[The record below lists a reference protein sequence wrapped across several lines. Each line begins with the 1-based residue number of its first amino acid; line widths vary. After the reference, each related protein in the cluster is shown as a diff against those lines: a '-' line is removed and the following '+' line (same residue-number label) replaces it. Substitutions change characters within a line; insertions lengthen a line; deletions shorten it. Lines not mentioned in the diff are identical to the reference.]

1 MYAIVR
7 AGGRQEKVAVGD
19 LISLDRVGAKP
30 GDVVTLPTVMIV
42 DGGKV
47 NAKAS
52 NIVVTAEVIDHT
64 KGKKIEIL
72 RYKNKTGYRR
82 RQGHRSALTEVQ
94 IIAIGEQKISAT
106 DKIAAKTGKKLVKK
120 TPKKVS
126 AAAPAVA
133 APKVAPAKA
142 EVAEKAAAPAAKK
155 AAAPTAKKSEPAKK
169 AAPAKKPAAKKA
181 APAKKAPAK
190 KAAPKKTEK

>member
-1 MYAIVR
+1 VYAIVR
-7 AGGRQEKVAVGD
+7 AGGRQEKVAIGD

-94 IIAIGEQKISAT
+94 IIAIGDLKIAAG
-106 DKIAAKTGKKLVKK
+106 DKIAAKTGKKLVNK

-126 AAAPAVA
+126 AAPAVA
-133 APKVAPAKA
+133 APKAAPAKA
-142 EVAEKAAAPAAKK
+142 EVAEKVAAPAAKK
-155 AAAPTAKKSEPAKK
+155 AATPAAKKSAPAKKTAPAKK
-169 AAPAKKPAAKKA
+169 AAAKKA